1 MNIVFWICW
10 VAEFA
15 VVLWWI
21 ITDAQQKH
29 MDPNPYSYLCLIYL
43 AVVLVVRL
51 GMHATGVSNAM
62 VIVPAIPLLGLL
74 LIIILHALSG
84 KKWN

>member
-1 MNIVFWICW
+1 MEILFWICW
-10 VAEFA
+10 IAELI

-29 MDPNPYSYLCLIYL
+29 MEANPYSYLCLLYL
-43 AVVLVVRL
+43 LGVLGVRL
-51 GMHATGVSNAM
+51 GLHANNVSNAM
-62 VIVPAIPLLGLL
+62 VMIPAIPLLGLAF
-74 LIIILHALSG
+74 IIVVSVLSG